1 MRVSGEQQ
9 GDRVR
14 VSGNCFLSEVRQ
26 TTQSKGYQSP
36 WGQAAE
42 PVWNND

>member
-1 MRVSGEQQ
+1 MCMGRERK

-14 VSGNCFLSEVRQ
+14 VSSNCFLSEVRQ
-26 TTQSKGYQSP
+26 TTQSKGCQMTRR
-36 WGQAAE
+36 QAAE